1 MDLKSFKTSDINLS
15 FRRFGLFQNVG
26 FVVYFFGFFFEDLAV
41 RDLSIYADSI
51 QAKLKHYRD
60 SADREVDA
68 IVELRNGNYAAI
80 EIKIYSEDNVKEG
93 IDSLNKFEKAL
104 KQDDLKLPE
113 FKMILTSHGPCYRK
127 EGIYV
132 VPITM
137 LKN

>member
-1 MDLKSFKTSDINLS
+1 MDSKSFKTSDINLS
-15 FRRFGLFQNVG
+15 FRRFALFQNVG

-60 SADREVDA
+60 SAGREVDV

-80 EIKIYSEDNVKEG
+80 EIKIYSDENIKDAFA
-93 IDSLNKFEKAL
+93 SLNRFEKAL
-104 KQDDLKLPE
+104 KQDGLKLPQ
-113 FKMILTSHGPCYRK
+113 FKMVLTSHGPCYRK
-127 EGIYV
+127 DGIYI

>member
-26 FVVYFFGFFFEDLAV
+26 FVVYSFGFFLEDLAV

-60 SADREVDA
+60 SSGREVDA

-80 EIKIYSEDNVKEG
+80 EIKIYSDENIKDAFA
-93 IDSLNKFEKAL
+93 SLNKFEKVL
-104 KQDDLKLPE
+104 KQDGLKFPQ
-113 FKMILTSHGPCYRK
+113 FKMVLTSHGLCYRK
-127 EGIYV
+127 DGIYV

-137 LKN
+137 LKD